1 MGKHE
6 KTLREIMG
14 YRDSY
19 GDIRLGDTVRI
30 KASGHIGKVEAIGRY
45 GLLAIQ
51 GCWGV
56 YSPAEVEKVD
66 KKTTA

>member
-1 MGKHE
+1 MT
-6 KTLREIMG
+6 KTLREVMG
-14 YRDSY
+14 LRDSY

-56 YSPAEVEKVD
+56 YSPAEVEVVD
-66 KKTTA
+66 KKETA

>member
-1 MGKHE
+1 MS
-6 KTLREIMG
+6 KTLREVMG
-14 YRDSY
+14 LRDSY
-19 GDIRLGDTVRI
+19 GDIRIGDTVRI
-30 KASGHIGKVEAIGRY
+30 VSGGHVGKVEAIGRY

-66 KKTTA
+66 KKQRLN